1 MAARMEST
9 GMHFYRTSRNFRVSL
24 EMSLKNFSLI
34 FLPLN
39 IYISVID
46 IDIKKGLLMEIL
58 HIKRIYSKAVTQI
71 LYSSSCN
78 SIETLNLLL
87 RAVLFIIRYII
98 CFLMNRMILMMFN
111 WKYFKPLKVQLVLAP
126 SSYPSI
132 ILNSICI

>member
-24 EMSLKNFSLI
+24 EMSLKNFGLF
-34 FLPLN
+34 FLLLN
-39 IYISVID
+39 IYISVINV
-46 IDIKKGLLMEIL
+46 DIKNFREGLLMEIL

-98 CFLMNRMILMMFN
+98 CFPMNRMILMMFN
-111 WKYFKPLKVQLVLAP
+111 
-126 SSYPSI
+126 
-132 ILNSICI
+132 